1 LDQKTQYFFS
11 FFRIFRFEHA
21 AITNFFIENHWIN
34 LDSIEKLIY
43 NMNLYPVGEIE
54 YHSFHINNSLKIYG
68 LFCYFVLM
76 PAILTLDFIITQCS
90 SVNKF
95 KWFHENIA
103 LQYFFSGPLF
113 MFIAFSYPIGVTAF
127 LELKSMTIANNY
139 QMYSFMVSCLV
150 TMLYSLV
157 WLSCWLVVLM
167 HYKYRNHPLLRERYA
182 FVYKAV
188 KSERVIH

>member
-1 LDQKTQYFFS
+1 
-11 FFRIFRFEHA
+11 
-21 AITNFFIENHWIN
+21 
-34 LDSIEKLIY
+34 
-43 NMNLYPVGEIE
+43 
-54 YHSFHINNSLKIYG
+54 
-68 LFCYFVLM
+68 
-76 PAILTLDFIITQCS
+76 
-90 SVNKF
+90 VNKF

-113 MFIAFSYPIGVTAF
+113 MFIAFSYHIGVTAF